1 MLRRVDTVEV
11 DRASADEYCRMVEEV
26 LAPIVEE
33 AGATFDGCWHTVETT
48 PGPVLVQ
55 TVLSC
60 SGFEAWN
67 VIRRNL
73 VLDPRW
79 YACAEQLHGLGR
91 GGTRRF
97 YRSDEE

>member
-11 DRASADEYCRMVEEV
+11 EPDDADEYCRTIDEE
-26 LAPIVEE
+26 LAPLVET
-33 AGATFDGCWHTVETT
+33 AGATFEGCWRSPAGTSPAV
-48 PGPVLVQ
+48 VVQ
-55 TVLSC
+55 TVFSC
-60 SGFEAWN
+60 PGFEAWN

-79 YACAEQLHGLGR
+79 YACAERLRALGR

-97 YRSDEE
+97 YRSGGE